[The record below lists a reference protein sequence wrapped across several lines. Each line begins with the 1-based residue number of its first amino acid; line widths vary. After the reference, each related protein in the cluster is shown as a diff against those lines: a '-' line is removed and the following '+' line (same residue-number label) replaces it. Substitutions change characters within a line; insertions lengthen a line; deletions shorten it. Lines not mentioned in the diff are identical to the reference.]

1 MRAGAIRRRLGLAA
15 VLALTLAA
23 CGRSDPERELRAT
36 IDRMARAI
44 EARRPDDFLDG
55 LADDFTRETGAFD
68 KRDARRLLA
77 GLMVRNERI
86 TLAVAVTEVELSG
99 SRARV
104 SMQVLAT
111 GSSGGLIPERGQ
123 AWIFET
129 RWRREGNAWKAF
141 NAEWRESF

>member
-1 MRAGAIRRRLGLAA
+1 MRAGAVRRRLGLAA
-15 VLALTLAA
+15 ALALTLAA

-77 GLMVRNERI
+77 GLMVRN
-86 TLAVAVTEVELSG
+86 
-99 SRARV
+99 
-104 SMQVLAT
+104 
-111 GSSGGLIPERGQ
+111 
-123 AWIFET
+123 
-129 RWRREGNAWKAF
+129 
-141 NAEWRESF
+141 